1 MPRKKRIEPT
11 FRKVPPI
18 DPAKPMTTAQV
29 ADFLRCSRRKVYSLV
44 KAGKIPAVKVGNT
57 LLFSPR
63 KVYEVAG
70 MGDFLADP
78 FQGVL

>member
-1 MPRKKRIEPT
+1 MPRKKRVEPT

-44 KAGKIPAVKVGNT
+44 QAGKIPAVKVGST

-63 KVYEVAG
+63 RTSTG
-70 MGDFLADP
+70 SGS
-78 FQGVL
+78 G